1 MQLYEKVFGKYITE
15 KSTKVGNNIM
25 INCPWHNDKN
35 PSLGVSTDNNNP
47 VYHCFGCGKRGSL
60 IGAYMELNNV
70 DYKTALKQLDMF
82 DENYTQSQKPVYITP
97 VTDISYKKEKKE
109 IDYTDYCSEIISN
122 SILHN
127 KNFAFYGKKLYELRG
142 ITYDTAVAC
151 GIGYDINKGWI
162 FPFCRL
168 QDNKCCGYE
177 IRQKE
182 FKKFDFNNSKCYK
195 AENSI
200 SCFSVVHHGLN
211 NKRAIVAEG
220 FIDACFVYQ
229 YLHEK
234 AQRKTKSEFAHVEE
248 TIITPTNGVK
258 TILELVNEVRLWEL
272 FDEVIF
278 VLDNDAASNPIT
290 EELKQLTDKHGRNF
304 KFFEGLKE
312 GEDFEDWYKKL
323 LTINKN

>member
-1 MQLYEKVFGKYITE
+1 MELYEKVFGKYLDGAI
-15 KSTKVGNNIM
+15 KQGDNLVIK
-25 INCPWHNDKN
+25 CLWHSPDNK
-35 PSLGVSTDNNNP
+35 PSLSISTDPNKP
-47 VYHCFGCGKRGSL
+47 VYQCWSCGKRGSIL
-60 IGAYMELNNV
+60 GAYMELNNV
-70 DYKTALKQLDMF
+70 DYKTALKELEMF
-82 DENYTQSQKPVYITP
+82 DENYSQPVYVTP
-97 VTDISYKKEKKE
+97 TETLKKQKKEV
-109 IDYTDYCSEIISN
+109 DYTDYCSEVIGN

-142 ITYDTAVAC
+142 ITYHTAVAC

-168 QDNKCCGYE
+168 QDNKCVGYE

-182 FKKFDFNNSKCYK
+182 FKKFDFNKSKCYK
-195 AENSI
+195 AENST
-200 SCFSVVHHGLN
+200 SCFSIVHHGLN

-220 FIDACFVYQ
+220 FIDACFMYQ

-234 AQRKTKSEFAHVEE
+234 AQRKAKSEFAQVEE

-258 TILELVNEVRLWEL
+258 TIPELIKQVELWKL
-272 FDEVIF
+272 FDEVLF
-278 VLDNDAASNPIT
+278 VLDNDSASNPIT

-304 KFFEGLKE
+304 KFFEGLQE

-323 LTINKN
+323 LTINKK